1 MGDLKLTLFLWN
13 NSDWI
18 FDKMI
23 LIGGSIFVCA
33 LLLAIVVTFIDESK
47 LMGKKFAAKHL
58 FYQLFAFINS
68 GFKKKNHEMM
78 KEILAKQKLLELE
91 ENKANF
97 FKSFI
102 NSNLSN
108 IKKTVNQ
115 TQEKI
120 VHNKKMNIKN

>member
-68 GFKKKNHEMM
+68 RFKKKNHEMM